1 MLNSICCCFTLLLT
15 RFHTSIQEA
24 ILLDLL
30 RVISHHRAR
39 LATPIRTIQKVY
51 RDADLDDMP
60 FSDSIYPWGE
70 GVTSNRPV
78 LLLEPSNKTN
88 GEDKTKTQVRSP
100 AHINGIEDEK
110 APPKSTQSSSA
121 AAAEGKEDTKGET
134 NLNVDSKPRETTTEP
149 ASKTKAA
156 PKSEEA
162 ASHKPQEGGTLSTS
176 QSKQDV
182 RQAPPAKPSSLEENI
197 VLGVA
202 LDGSK
207 RTLPID
213 EEDTVPPSNSE
224 DMKELAPLRSGN
236 GAAVNQKENS
246 DSKQMNTGGSPIG
259 DNKQN

>member
-1 MLNSICCCFTLLLT
+1 MLT
-15 RFHTSIQEA
+15 RFHISIQEA

-39 LATPIRTIQKVY
+39 LATPIRTVQKVY

-60 FSDSIYPWGE
+60 FSDSIFPWGE
-70 GVTSNRPV
+70 GATSTRPV
-78 LLLEPSNKTN
+78 LLLEPANKTN
-88 GEDKTKTQVRSP
+88 AEDKTKTQVRSA
-100 AHINGIEDEK
+100 AHINGNEDEK
-110 APPKSTQSSSA
+110 AAPRSTQSAAA
-121 AAAEGKEDTKGET
+121 AAAEGKDNAKGET
-134 NLNVDSKPRETTTEP
+134 NLNIDSKPRETTTGP
-149 ASKTKAA
+149 ATKTKTA

-162 ASHKPQEGGTLSTS
+162 ASHKPQVDGAPSTS

-213 EEDTVPPSNSE
+213 EEDTVPPTNSE
-224 DMKELAPLRSGN
+224 DTKELAPLRSGN
-236 GAAVNQKENS
+236 GHAVNQKENS
-246 DSKQMNTGGSPIG
+246 DSKQVNTGGSPVG
-259 DNKQN
+259 DNKQK